1 MDTNKIIDDLLRRYP
16 ALAVCR
22 GEVEKACEAIIH
34 SYEEGGKVLTCG
46 NGGSAADADH
56 IVGELMK
63 SFEGRRPLDESLWRD
78 LTEVDPSRGAFLA
91 EKLQTGLPAIS
102 LNAHTALI
110 TAVANDIDPSLVFAQ
125 QVTAYGREEDV
136 LIALTTSG
144 NSRNVVDAAITA
156 KAMGMTVIAMTGE
169 GGGRLKE
176 FADILIAVPA
186 RRTAEVQEYHLPV
199 YHAICKA
206 VEEAF
211 FGTAND
217 ER

>member
-1 MDTNKIIDDLLRRYP
+1 MNTNKIIDDLLRRYP
-16 ALAVCR
+16 ALETCREAV
-22 GEVEKACEAIIH
+22 GEACDAVIAG
-34 SYEEGGKVLTCG
+34 YEEGGKVLTCG

-63 SFEGRRPLDESLWRD
+63 SFEGRRPLDDSLWRD
-78 LTEVDPSRGAFLA
+78 LLEVDPSRGAYLA

-110 TAVANDIDPSLVFAQ
+110 TAVANDIDPALIFAQ
-125 QVTAYGREEDV
+125 QVVAYGREEDI

-144 NSRNVVDAAITA
+144 NSRNVVDAAIAA
-156 KAMGMTVIAMTGE
+156 KALGMTVIAMTGE
-169 GGGRLKE
+169 GSGKLKE
-176 FADILIAVPA
+176 FADIFIAVPA

-211 FGTAND
+211 FGTTKDN
-217 ER
+217 R

>member
-1 MDTNKIIDDLLRRYP
+1 MDTNKIIEDLLRRHP
-16 ALAVCR
+16 ALETIR
-22 GEVEKACEAIIH
+22 DEVEQACVAIIN

-110 TAVANDIDPSLVFAQ
+110 TAVANDIDPALIFAQ
-125 QVTAYGREEDV
+125 QVAAYGREEDI
-136 LIALTTSG
+136 LLALTTSG

-156 KAMGMTVIAMTGE
+156 KAMGMTVIGMTGE
-169 GGGRLKE
+169 GGGKLKE
-176 FADILIAVPA
+176 FSDVLIAVPA

-199 YHAICKA
+199 YHVLCKA

-211 FGTAND
+211 FGTTND

>member
-1 MDTNKIIDDLLRRYP
+1 
-16 ALAVCR
+16 
-22 GEVEKACEAIIH
+22 
-34 SYEEGGKVLTCG
+34 
-46 NGGSAADADH
+46 
-56 IVGELMK
+56 
-63 SFEGRRPLDESLWRD
+63 
-78 LTEVDPSRGAFLA
+78 
-91 EKLQTGLPAIS
+91 LPAIS

-110 TAVANDIDPSLVFAQ
+110 MAVANDIDPVLIFAQ
-125 QVTAYGREEDV
+125 QVVAYGREEDV

-144 NSRNVVDAAITA
+144 NSRNVVDAAIA
-156 KAMGMTVIAMTGE
+156 AQAMGMTVIGMTGE
-169 GGGRLKE
+169 GGGKLKE
-176 FADILIAVPA
+176 YAGILIAVPA

>member
-1 MDTNKIIDDLLRRYP
+1 MIIEDLLRRHP
-16 ALAVCR
+16 ALEVCR
-22 GEVEKACEAIIH
+22 GDIVAACGAVIN

-63 SFEGRRPLDESLWRD
+63 SFEGRRPVDESLWRD
-78 LTEVDPSRGAFLA
+78 LVEVDPSRGAYLA

-110 TAVANDIDPSLVFAQ
+110 TAVANDIDAALIFAQ
-125 QVTAYGREEDV
+125 QVAAYGREEDI

-156 KAMGMTVIAMTGE
+156 KAMGMTVVGMTGE
-169 GGGRLKE
+169 GGGKLKE
-176 FADILIAVPA
+176 FSDILIAVPA

-211 FGTAND
+211 FGTMND
-217 ER
+217 EES

>member
-1 MDTNKIIDDLLRRYP
+1 MIIEDLLRRHP
-16 ALAVCR
+16 ALEVCR
-22 GEVEKACEAIIH
+22 GDIVAACGAVIN

-63 SFEGRRPLDESLWRD
+63 SFEGRRPVDESLWRD
-78 LTEVDPSRGAFLA
+78 LVEVDPSRGAYLA

-110 TAVANDIDPSLVFAQ
+110 TAVANDIDAALIFAQ
-125 QVTAYGREEDV
+125 QVAAYGREEDI

-156 KAMGMTVIAMTGE
+156 KAMGMTVVGMTGE
-169 GGGRLKE
+169 GGGRLRE

-199 YHAICKA
+199 YHAMCKA

-211 FGTAND
+211 FGTMND
-217 ER
+217 EES

>member
-1 MDTNKIIDDLLRRYP
+1 MTNTIIQNLILRHP
-16 ALAVCR
+16 ALEACR
-22 GEVEKACEAIIH
+22 TDIAAACESVIG
-34 SYEEGGKVLTCG
+34 SYETGGKVLTCG

-78 LTEVDPSRGAFLA
+78 LVEVDPSRGAYLA
-91 EKLQTGLPAIS
+91 ERLQTGLPAIS

-110 TAVANDIDPSLVFAQ
+110 TAVANDIDPSLIFAQ
-125 QVTAYGREEDV
+125 QVAAYGREEDV
-136 LIALTTSG
+136 LIALSTSG
-144 NSRNVVDAAITA
+144 NSKNVLDAAITA
-156 KAMGMTVIAMTGE
+156 KAMGMSVIGMTGE
-169 GGGRLKE
+169 DGGKLKE
-176 FADILIAVPA
+176 FCDIAIRVPA
-186 RRTAEVQEYHLPV
+186 QRTAEVQEYHLPV

-211 FGTAND
+211 FGND

>member
-1 MDTNKIIDDLLRRYP
+1 MIIEDLLRRHP
-16 ALAVCR
+16 ALEVCR
-22 GEVEKACEAIIH
+22 GDIVAACEAVIN

-63 SFEGRRPLDESLWRD
+63 SFEGRRPVDESLWRD
-78 LTEVDPSRGAFLA
+78 LVEVDPSRGAYLA

-110 TAVANDIDPSLVFAQ
+110 TAVANDIDAALIFAQ
-125 QVTAYGREEDV
+125 QVAAYGREEDI

-156 KAMGMTVIAMTGE
+156 KAMGMTVVGMTGE
-169 GGGRLKE
+169 GGGKLKE
-176 FADILIAVPA
+176 FSDILIAVPA

-211 FGTAND
+211 FGTMND
-217 ER
+217 EES

>member
-1 MDTNKIIDDLLRRYP
+1 METKDIISGLLQRHP
-16 ALAVCR
+16 ALEVCR
-22 GEVEKACEAIIH
+22 TDIEAACEALIG
-34 SYEEGGKVLTCG
+34 SYETGGKVLTCG

-63 SFEGRRPLDESLWRD
+63 SFEGRRPLDETLWRD
-78 LTEVDPSRGAFLA
+78 LVEVDPSRGAYLA

-110 TAVANDIDPSLVFAQ
+110 TAVANDIDPSLIFAQ
-125 QVTAYGREEDV
+125 QVAAYGREEDV

-144 NSRNVVDAAITA
+144 NSKNVVDAAITA
-156 KAMGMTVIAMTGE
+156 KAMGMTVIGMTGE
-169 GGGRLKE
+169 NGGKLKE
-176 FADILIAVPA
+176 YCDIPIRVPA

-199 YHAICKA
+199 YHALCKA

-211 FGTAND
+211 FGTMND
-217 ER
+217 EG

>member
-1 MDTNKIIDDLLRRYP
+1 MDTNKIIDDLQRRHP
-16 ALAVCR
+16 ALEVCR
-22 GEVEKACEAIIH
+22 GAVESACEAVVN

-78 LTEVDPSRGAFLA
+78 LTEVDPSRGAYLA

-110 TAVANDIDPSLVFAQ
+110 TAVANDIDPALIFAQ
-125 QVTAYGREEDV
+125 QVAAYGREEDI

-156 KAMGMTVIAMTGE
+156 KAMGMTVIGMTGE
-169 GGGRLKE
+169 GGGKLKE

-206 VEEAF
+206 VEETF
-211 FGTAND
+211 FGTTND

>member
-1 MDTNKIIDDLLRRYP
+1 MDTNKIIEDLLRRHP
-16 ALAVCR
+16 ALETIR
-22 GEVEKACEAIIH
+22 DEVEQACVAIIN

-110 TAVANDIDPSLVFAQ
+110 TAVANDIDPALIFAQ
-125 QVTAYGREEDV
+125 QVVAYGREEDI
-136 LIALTTSG
+136 LLALTTSG

-156 KAMGMTVIAMTGE
+156 KAMGMTVIGMTGE
-169 GGGRLKE
+169 GGGKLKE
-176 FADILIAVPA
+176 FSDVLIAVPA

-199 YHAICKA
+199 YHVLCKA

-211 FGTAND
+211 FGTTND

>member
-1 MDTNKIIDDLLRRYP
+1 VPWDIV
-16 ALAVCR
+16 A
-22 GEVEKACEAIIH
+22 ACEAVITG
-34 SYEEGGKVLTCG
+34 YEEGGKVLTCG

-56 IVGELMK
+56 IVGELMN
-63 SFEGRRPLDESLWRD
+63 SFEGRRPVDESLWRD
-78 LTEVDPSRGAFLA
+78 LVEVDPSRGAYLA

-110 TAVANDIDPSLVFAQ
+110 TAVANDIDAALIFAQ
-125 QVTAYGREEDV
+125 QVAAYGREEDI

-156 KAMGMTVIAMTGE
+156 KAMGMTVVGMTGE
-169 GGGRLKE
+169 GGGKLKE
-176 FADILIAVPA
+176 FSDILIAVPA

-211 FGTAND
+211 FGTMND
-217 ER
+217 EES

>member
-1 MDTNKIIDDLLRRYP
+1 MDTNKIIDDLQRRHP
-16 ALAVCR
+16 ALEVCR
-22 GEVEKACEAIIH
+22 GAVELACEAVVN

-78 LTEVDPSRGAFLA
+78 LTEVDPSRGAYLA

-110 TAVANDIDPSLVFAQ
+110 TAVANDIDPALIFAQ
-125 QVTAYGREEDV
+125 QVAAYGREEDI

-156 KAMGMTVIAMTGE
+156 KAMGMTVIGMTGE
-169 GGGRLKE
+169 GGGKLKE

-206 VEEAF
+206 VEETF
-211 FGTAND
+211 FGTTND